1 MSNGFAEDPH
11 ASTMLID
18 YEFSMKNVNDYRELG
33 GDRGKAK
40 VFRPIRQ
47 HAVACLV
54 RLPSIRVFVS
64 SCKFIQNS
72 VTAALTAE
80 VGSGPLRA
88 A

>member
-40 VFRPIRQ
+40 VFRPIQAARGCMSRAIAF
-47 HAVACLV
+47 H
-54 RLPSIRVFVS
+54 S
-64 SCKFIQNS
+64 SFCEF
-72 VTAALTAE
+72 L
-80 VGSGPLRA
+80 
-88 A
+88 